1 MRKIWRTLSSKELN
15 EYKQINEENFG
26 VFKPTIIQRILIFVA
41 QKTFFKRGHLR
52 RLITHLTYSIR
63 KAPLDIYFRQ
73 CAYRLHFN
81 RRNHIQFGLLANPK
95 YNFRDI
101 DFLLKGSNSTSN
113 FVDIGSNIGLYCQP
127 LARNSP
133 QGKVI
138 AIDANPLM
146 VKQLNF
152 NAKASNLKNL
162 TIIFSAVSN
171 KTGYGSLIINNDD
184 DAIVALN
191 EENNDGI
198 PIRTLKDILTEHKIG
213 KIYGLKIDVE
223 GHEDLALAP
232 FLLSANVDELPVKI
246 VIECASQDQ
255 YPACKAA
262 FKKLNYKFI
271 GKSKNN
277 WFYELSQN
285 LDG

>member
-52 RLITHLTYSIR
+52 RLITHLVYSIR

-146 VKQLNF
+146 IKQLNF

-171 KTGYGSLIINNDD
+171 KTGYGSLKINNDD

-232 FLLSANVDELPVKI
+232 FLLSATVDELPVKI

>member
-1 MRKIWRTLSSKELN
+1 MRKMWRNLSSKELN
-15 EYKQINEENFG
+15 DYKQINQENFG
-26 VFKPTIIQRILIFVA
+26 VFRPTIIQRILIFVA

-52 RLITHLTYSIR
+52 RLITHFTFSIR

-101 DFLLKGSNSTSN
+101 EFLLKGSNATSN
-113 FVDIGSNIGLYCQP
+113 FVDIGANIGLYCQP

-133 QGKVI
+133 KGQVI

-146 VKQLNF
+146 IQQLNF

-171 KTGYGSLIINNDD
+171 KTGYGSLKINNDD

-198 PIRTLKDILTEHKIG
+198 PVRTLKDILIEHKIRE
-213 KIYGLKIDVE
+213 IYGLKIDVE

-232 FLLSANVDELPVKI
+232 FLLSAAVDELPAKI
-246 VIECASQDQ
+246 VIECATQDQ

-271 GKSKNN
+271 GRSKNN
-277 WFYELSQN
+277 WFYQLSQN
-285 LDG
+285 LDR

>member
-1 MRKIWRTLSSKELN
+1 MGSEMC
-15 EYKQINEENFG
+15 
-26 VFKPTIIQRILIFVA
+26 
-41 QKTFFKRGHLR
+41 
-52 RLITHLTYSIR
+52 IR
-63 KAPLDIYFRQ
+63 DRYFRQ
-73 CAYRLHFN
+73 CSYRLHFN

-101 DFLLKGSNSTSN
+101 EFLLKGSNSTSN
-113 FVDIGSNIGLYCQP
+113 FVDIGANIGLYCQP

-133 QGKVI
+133 KGQVI

-146 VKQLNF
+146 IQQLNF

-171 KTGYGSLIINNDD
+171 KTGYGSLKINNDD

-198 PIRTLKDILTEHKIG
+198 PVRTLKDILIEHKIRE
-213 KIYGLKIDVE
+213 IYGLKIDVE

-232 FLLSANVDELPVKI
+232 FLLSAAVDELPAKI
-246 VIECASQDQ
+246 VIECATQDPVS
-255 YPACKAA
+255 YTHLTLPTI
-262 FKKLNYKFI
+262 LRV
-271 GKSKNN
+271 
-277 WFYELSQN
+277 
-285 LDG
+285 

>member
-1 MRKIWRTLSSKELN
+1 MRKMWRTLSSEELN
-15 EYKQINEENFG
+15 EYKQINQEDFG
-26 VFKPTIIQRILIFVA
+26 VFRPTIVQKILIFVA
-41 QKTFFKRGHLR
+41 QKSFFKRGHLR
-52 RLITHLTYSIR
+52 RLTTHLIYSIR

-81 RRNHIQFGLLANPK
+81 RRNHIQFGLLTNPK
-95 YNFRDI
+95 YNFSDI
-101 DFLLKGSNSTSN
+101 EFLLKGSNSTSN
-113 FVDIGSNIGLYCQP
+113 FVDIGANIGLYCQP
-127 LARNSP
+127 LAHNSP
-133 QGKVI
+133 KGQVI

-146 VKQLNF
+146 IKQLNF

-162 TIIFSAVSN
+162 TVIFSAVSN
-171 KTGYGSLIINNDD
+171 KTGYGSLKINNDD

-198 PIRTLKDILTEHKIG
+198 PIRTLKDILIEHKIG
-213 KIYGLKIDVE
+213 KIYGLKIDIE
-223 GHEDLALAP
+223 GHEDMVLAP
-232 FLLSANVDELPVKI
+232 FLLSAAVEELPAKI
-246 VIECASQDQ
+246 VIECAHQDQ

-277 WFYELSQN
+277 WFYELLQN
-285 LDG
+285 LDE

>member
-1 MRKIWRTLSSKELN
+1 MRKMWRNLSSKELN
-15 EYKQINEENFG
+15 DYKQINQENFG
-26 VFKPTIIQRILIFVA
+26 VFRPTIIQRILIFVA

-73 CAYRLHFN
+73 CSYRLHFN

-101 DFLLKGSNSTSN
+101 EFLLKGSNSTSN
-113 FVDIGSNIGLYCQP
+113 FVDIGANIGLYCQP

-133 QGKVI
+133 KGQVI

-146 VKQLNF
+146 IQQLNF

-171 KTGYGSLIINNDD
+171 KTGYGSLKINNDD

-198 PIRTLKDILTEHKIG
+198 PVRTLKDILTEHKIRE
-213 KIYGLKIDVE
+213 IYGLKIDVE

-232 FLLSANVDELPVKI
+232 FLLSAAVDELPAKI
-246 VIECASQDQ
+246 VIECATQDQ

-271 GKSKNN
+271 GRSKNN
-277 WFYELSQN
+277 WFYQLSQN
-285 LDG
+285 LDR